1 MLIFRSLQIPKKLFG
16 SVLAIGNFDGVHLGH
31 QSVILKAKKIAKD
44 SQSKVGVLTFEP
56 HPKCY
61 FKKEYEY
68 FRLTPFRTKIEILK
82 SLGVEFVINLTFN
95 KSLSKISAN
104 DFLKI
109 FLIENLKVSHVV
121 TGFDFVFGNKQSGD
135 VDLIRK
141 YSKDLRKFNYTEVS
155 ELNINNQ
162 EISSSH
168 IRNLLRSGDVSKAN
182 LILSRQWTVVSRV
195 IKGEQKARKIG
206 FKTANLKINK
216 YCDLC
221 HGVYSVSI
229 FIEKNNKEYF
239 GIANFGIK
247 PTFNK
252 VDPLLEIHIFNFD
265 RVIYGKKIKVS
276 FKKFIR
282 REKKFESI
290 QKLKEQI
297 QDDINFVKT
306 NND

>member
-82 SLGVEFVINLTFN
+82 SLGVEFVVNLTFN

-168 IRNLLRSGDVSKAN
+168 IRNLLRSGDISKAN
-182 LILSRQWTVVSRV
+182 LILSRQWTIVSRV

-229 FIEKNNKEYF
+229 FY
-239 GIANFGIK
+239 
-247 PTFNK
+247 
-252 VDPLLEIHIFNFD
+252 
-265 RVIYGKKIKVS
+265 
-276 FKKFIR
+276 
-282 REKKFESI
+282 
-290 QKLKEQI
+290 
-297 QDDINFVKT
+297 
-306 NND
+306 

>member
-1 MLIFRSLQIPKKLFG
+1 MLIFRSLKIPKKLFG

-31 QSVILKAKKIAKD
+31 QSVILKAKEIAKD

-95 KSLSKISAN
+95 KNLSKISAN

-135 VDLIRK
+135 IDLIRK

-168 IRNLLRSGDVSKAN
+168 IRNLLRSGDISEAN
-182 LILSRQWTVVSRV
+182 LILSRRWTIVSRV

-221 HGVYSVSI
+221 PGVYSVSI
-229 FIEKNNKEYF
+229 FFEKNNKEYF

-297 QDDINFVKT
+297 QEDINFVKT

>member
-1 MLIFRSLQIPKKLFG
+1 MLIFRSVQIPKKLFG

-31 QSVILKAKKIAKD
+31 QSVLLNAKRIAVE

-61 FKKEYEY
+61 FKKNYEY
-68 FRLTPFRTKIEILK
+68 FRLTPFRTKIDIFK
-82 SLGVEFVINLTFN
+82 SLGIEFVVNLAFN
-95 KSLSKISAN
+95 KNLSKISAD
-104 DFLKI
+104 DFLRI
-109 FLIENLKVSHVV
+109 FLVENLKVSHVV
-121 TGFDFVFGNKQSGD
+121 TGFDFVFGNKQSGN
-135 VDLIRK
+135 VNFIRK
-141 YSKDLRKFNYTEVS
+141 FSKDFKKFKFTEVS
-155 ELNINNQ
+155 ELNLNNH

-168 IRNLLRSGDVSKAN
+168 IRNLLRNGYIDEAN
-182 LILSRQWTVVSRV
+182 SILSRHWTIVSRV
-195 IKGEQKARKIG
+195 IKGEQKAREIG

-216 YCDLC
+216 YCNLC

-229 FIEKNNKEYF
+229 FFEKNNKEYF
-239 GIANFGIK
+239 GIANYGIK

-265 RVIYGKKIKVS
+265 REIYGKKIKVS
-276 FKKFIR
+276 FKRFIR

-297 QDDINFVKT
+297 QEDINFVKT